1 MQRATRDVLYYETG
15 RDNPVTMTV
24 RPGDVFEVETQ
35 MNRGRDSSEVPEE
48 LRELWN
54 AKRSDDHPTD
64 RGNPT
69 SGAIWVEG
77 AEPGHALIV
86 HVEDIQVHG
95 IGYTQYRGSSG
106 AAPGFMGDSGVGP
119 QFKVVRIENDRII
132 WNDRLS
138 LPVEPMLGVVG
149 VAPERER
156 WHNGWAG
163 EWGGNFDIQEITAGA
178 SVSIP
183 VQVLGAL
190 LHVGDM
196 HARQGDGGDMRR
208 RRDRDWRNRQA
219 AGRAGRQAGVD
230 DLAENRGRNAHNDD
244 GPGEARRGR
253 LPHRPV

>member
-24 RPGDVFEVETQ
+24 SPGEVFEVETQ
-35 MNRGRDSSEVPEE
+35 MNRGRDSSDVPEE
-48 LRELWN
+48 LRDLWN
-54 AKRSDDHPTD
+54 SKRSDDSPTD

-77 AEPGHALIV
+77 AEPGHALTV

-95 IGYTQYRGSSG
+95 IGYTQYRGSTG
-106 AAPGFMGDSGVGP
+106 AAPGFLGPSGIGP
-119 QFKVVRIENDRII
+119 QFKVVRIEDGMII

-138 LPVEPMLGVVG
+138 FPVEPMLGVVG
-149 VAPERER
+149 VAPARER
-156 WHNGWAG
+156 RHNGWAG

-178 SVSIP
+178 AVSIP
-183 VQVLGAL
+183 VQVPGAL

-196 HARQGDGGDMRR
+196 HARQGDGEICGGGGIETGGIARLRVELSDKPESMTWPRI
-208 RRDRDWRNRQA
+208 
-219 AGRAGRQAGVD
+219 
-230 DLAENRGRNAHNDD
+230 ENATHIMTTAQGK
-244 GPGEARRGR
+244 PRRGR